1 MLMKKDNI
9 NNNYEWVDSLRVLA
23 TFSVIFLHV
32 AAPLLYQYGSVSNF
46 DWWAGNIYDSTVRF
60 CVPIFLM
67 ISGVLILSQNYEST
81 GEYLRKRVL
90 RILLPFLFW
99 SIIYITRDLFSK
111 FNHEENLSYTE
122 VLKFIFLQ
130 LKNGASYHLWYI
142 YLIIG
147 LYLFFPIIGKW
158 IKKSD
163 KHEIKYFI
171 WIWIITL
178 LTQLPFVNKIVPNIT
193 MTYFTGYI
201 GFPILGY
208 YLNKYSFDFN
218 GKKAIYIFLIFTGI
232 VITIF
237 GTFFT
242 TKYLDRFDEL
252 FYGYLS
258 PNVLLVSV
266 CVFLLF
272 KDFVKIGT
280 KMTKIIHFI
289 SKYSYGIYL
298 IHVLVL
304 IQLAKFD
311 ISYAFVNPIIGIPIT
326 SLLCIVVSSGVVLV
340 INKLP
345 FGKYIS
351 G

>member
-1 MLMKKDNI
+1 MKKDNI
-9 NNNYEWVDSLRVLA
+9 IKNYEWVDSLRVLA
-23 TFSVIFLHV
+23 TLSVIFVHV
-32 AAPLLYQYGSVSNF
+32 TAPILYQYGKVSNF
-46 DWWAGNIYDSTVRF
+46 DWWVGNIYDSTVRF

-67 ISGVLILSQNYEST
+67 ISGVLILSKNYENT

-99 SIIYITRDLFSK
+99 SIIYIAKDLFFK
-111 FNHEENLSYTE
+111 FNHEEQLSYTE

-158 IKKSD
+158 IRQSD
-163 KHEIKYFI
+163 KQEIKYFI
-171 WIWIITL
+171 GIWLITMIA
-178 LTQLPFVNKIVPNIT
+178 QLPFVNKIVPNINI
-193 MTYFTGYI
+193 TYFTGYI

-218 GKKAIYIFLIFTGI
+218 GKKAFYILSILTGI
-232 VITIF
+232 VITSL
-237 GTFFT
+237 GTFFIT
-242 TKYLDRFDEL
+242 DNLNRFDEL
-252 FYGYLS
+252 FYGYLT
-258 PNVLLVSV
+258 PNVLLVSAG
-266 CVFLLF
+266 VFLLF
-272 KDFVKIGT
+272 KNFVKFGT
-280 KMTKIIHFI
+280 KMTKIVLFF
-289 SKYSYGIYL
+289 SKYSYGVYL

-304 IQLAKFD
+304 MVLAKFN
-311 ISYAFVNPIIGIPIT
+311 ISYAFVNPIIGIPVT
-326 SLLCIVVSSGVVLV
+326 SILCIVVSTFIVLG